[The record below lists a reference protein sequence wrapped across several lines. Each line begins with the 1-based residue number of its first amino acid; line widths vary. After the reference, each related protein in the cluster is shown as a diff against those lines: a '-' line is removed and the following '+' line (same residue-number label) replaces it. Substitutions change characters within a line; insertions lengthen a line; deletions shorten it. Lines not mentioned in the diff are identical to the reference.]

1 MKTIKYVVAVL
12 CMSFSLQSSAG
23 LLFNYSQLAL
33 KDLDQM
39 NSLVMAK
46 VKESRKSDSG
56 KNVPL
61 KEALQ
66 AVYTRPN
73 EDGMIEKIVGPLR
86 TELDELG
93 AWEKSLNDLTVE
105 ALDALKNTRAF
116 KPVVQVSYQLFL
128 ENLLIDMKPF
138 VHKEGFERGLT
149 EKIRDAKIDI
159 TKESSSERRL
169 RMMKSTISPSDL
181 AKQILDSAKKKEAAS
196 KKSAE
201 AEAKSDAKS
210 EITPSPKT
218 VEDIEGK

>member
-1 MKTIKYVVAVL
+1 MKKIKYIAAIVISSIA
-12 CMSFSLQSSAG
+12 LQSNGG

-39 NSLVMAK
+39 NSMVMSK
-46 VKESRKSDSG
+46 IKESRKSDSG

-66 AVYTRPN
+66 AIYTRPN
-73 EDGMIEKIVGPLR
+73 TDGMIEKIVGPLR
-86 TELDELG
+86 TELDEMN
-93 AWEKSLNDLTVE
+93 AWEQTLNDLTVE

-116 KPVVQVSYQLFL
+116 RPIVQVSYQIFL

-138 VHKEGFERGLT
+138 ARKAGFEKGLT
-149 EKIRDAKIDI
+149 EKIRDAKVGQS
-159 TKESSSERRL
+159 KESSSERRL

-181 AKQILDSAKKKEAAS
+181 AKQILEEARKKEAIE

-201 AEAKSDAKS
+201 SETETKSVPVVDDS
-210 EITPSPKT
+210 
-218 VEDIEGK
+218 IEGK

>member
-1 MKTIKYVVAVL
+1 MKTINYVIAVL
-12 CMSFSLQSSAG
+12 TMSFSLQSSAG

-46 VKESRKSDSG
+46 IKESRKSDSG
-56 KNVPL
+56 KSVPL

-66 AVYTRPN
+66 AVYSRPN

-93 AWEKSLNDLTVE
+93 VWEKSLNDLTVE
-105 ALDALKNTRAF
+105 ALDALKNTLAF

-138 VHKEGFERGLT
+138 VHKEGFERGLA
-149 EKIRDAKIDI
+149 EKIRDAKIDL

-181 AKQILDSAKKKEAAS
+181 AKQILETAKKKEAAN
-196 KKSAE
+196 KKATESESEPKTE
-201 AEAKSDAKS
+201 ATS
-210 EITPSPKT
+210 SPKI
-218 VEDIEGK
+218 EENIEGK